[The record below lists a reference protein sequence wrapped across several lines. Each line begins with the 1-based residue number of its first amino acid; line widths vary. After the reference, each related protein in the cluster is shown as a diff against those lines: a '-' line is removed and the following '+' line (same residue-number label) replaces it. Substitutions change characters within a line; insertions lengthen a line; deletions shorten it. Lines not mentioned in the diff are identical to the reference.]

1 MSRPTRRTLLCGI
14 SLSAGIGALSVAAR
28 ESRLFASDSGSD
40 SDTDRDAF
48 DPAVD
53 GFGFDNYSTPPVA
66 PDPTAFV
73 SESDLQESL
82 SASWE
87 TALGDRLSL
96 PASATPES
104 QIRTVAERLYANANR
119 LFGTK
124 GYCYGM
130 AAAAQWYFEEPTA
143 RPVDRDST
151 SEIEHVDDPLEDRDT
166 SPVRDD
172 IERFHRSQFT
182 DLESWLR
189 RRVLLRPEWI
199 DYRSQADDI
208 REAIDEFGSA
218 GLTIS
223 GENVLEAHYV
233 LLYDYDV
240 SGTEITFAVYDPNDD
255 AAEYAKRNDSR
266 TVGIDT
272 TSDEPLLGSY
282 EGTYDRFLFDR
293 TDRAVSTRIRADQDR

>member
-1 MSRPTRRTLLCGI
+1 M
-14 SLSAGIGALSVAAR
+14 GALSVGTR
-28 ESRLFASDSGSD
+28 ESRLFASDSDSGSGVD
-40 SDTDRDAF
+40 DDAF
-48 DPAVD
+48 DPATD

-73 SESDLQESL
+73 SESALQESL

-130 AAAAQWYFEEPTA
+130 AMAAQWYFEEPSA
-143 RPVDRDST
+143 RPVDREST
-151 SEIEHVDDPLEDRDT
+151 SEIEHVNDPLEDRDS

-199 DYRSQADDI
+199 DYRSQADEI
-208 REAIDEFGSA
+208 REAIDEYGSA

-240 SGTEITFAVYDPNDD
+240 SETGITFAAYDPNDTAD
-255 AAEYAKRNDSR
+255 EYANRSDSR